1 MQKWY
6 KSGTK
11 PNGFHTC
18 AGAYRVNYHRRKAGR
33 AADYGNL
40 GMVTGNETGGRGS
53 PRDDTHGGDQQA
65 EGRHSAH
72 SAPTGRAGRGQGNG
86 QTLGGDGADRP
97 TEHPTA
103 DAAGIYSA
111 HRRGAGL
118 SGDVCGA
125 IPFPRT
131 AQPTDARGR

>member
-1 MQKWY
+1 MQNSTVSPY
-6 KSGTK
+6 
-11 PNGFHTC
+11 

-53 PRDDTHGGDQQA
+53 PWDD
-65 EGRHSAH
+65 
-72 SAPTGRAGRGQGNG
+72 APTGNRGSPS
-86 QTLGGDGADRP
+86 GGDGADRP
-97 TEHPTA
+97 TGHPTA

-118 SGDVCGA
+118 
-125 IPFPRT
+125 
-131 AQPTDARGR
+131 